1 MKAKEIKTRQQLDE
15 AMFNVA
21 QTTADIQ
28 RAEADFQKKLD
39 EITKRRETILEPI
52 QAAKDSLE
60 RSIEVYVKANRAD
73 LFAGDSKTLKTP
85 YGVISFKNTSDKL
98 VIDTTEEDVIK
109 KIKHSFK
116 YLFNK
121 NYRSAVTTR
130 YVLVKEVLKQI
141 PDNELEVLGVHKSSE
156 EKMYIKPDLSVVKA

>member
-52 QAAKDSLE
+52 QSAKDSIE
-60 RSIEVYVKANRAD
+60 QSIKVYVESNRAG
-73 LFAGDSKTLKTP
+73 LFVGDSKTLKTP
-85 YGVISFKNTSDKL
+85 YGTISFKWTNDKM
-98 VIDTTEEDVIK
+98 VFSSEEEVVN
-109 KIKHSFK
+109 KIKHSLK

-121 NYRSAVTTR
+121 SYRAAVTTR
-130 YVLVKEVLKQI
+130 YILVKEVLKQI
-141 PDNELEVLGVHKSSE
+141 PDKELEVLGVHKSSE
-156 EKMYIKPDLSVVKA
+156 EKMYIKPDLNVVKA